1 MTACRAVTWVLR
13 KDAASAVFHGAPCA
27 NRSAP
32 GWICQHSIGC
42 VHPDARYNKYFAG
55 KPCGRAGVKEAPRDS
70 GILALM
76 PALGPF
82 HKLTSHQRHAFL
94 AAFLGWTLDSLD
106 FFLLVFCVKAIAGEF
121 RVEPSAVLGAIFLTQ
136 AFRPVGALLFGA
148 LADRYGR
155 RPVLMANILGFSVI
169 ELACAFAPSLNVL
182 LVLRALF
189 GIAMGGE
196 WGVGAALAF
205 ETLPKEDRGTF
216 SGILQEGYALGSI
229 VASGAFGLL
238 FAGFHWHGLT
248 IPGIGWRGLFILGST
263 PALLALYVQSRVAES
278 PVWLASAK
286 KRMARAAVHARPAWP
301 EQLMQFLPT
310 FLFLVLLM
318 TAFMSFSHGTQDVYP
333 TFLAVAMKLTP
344 STIGLI
350 GVLYGLGSIAG
361 GIIFGVLSERW
372 GRKRAIVTAALLS
385 IPVIPLYAYGHNAVT
400 LGVGAVLMQFMVQG
414 AWGVVPAYLT
424 ELSPAPV
431 RATAPGLAYQL
442 GALITSWNGKGQ
454 ALAAERWGNY
464 PAVLAIT
471 VVVVALV
478 LAGLASLGREAK
490 GREMSTT

>member
-1 MTACRAVTWVLR
+1 MLPPMSVL
-13 KDAASAVFHGAPCA
+13 GQ
-27 NRSAP
+27 
-32 GWICQHSIGC
+32 IQ
-42 VHPDARYNKYFAG
+42 
-55 KPCGRAGVKEAPRDS
+55 
-70 GILALM
+70 
-76 PALGPF
+76 
-82 HKLTSHQRHAFL
+82 KLTPSQRHVFL

-121 RVEPSAVLGAIFLTQ
+121 RTQPSAVLGAVFLTQ
-136 AFRPVGALLFGA
+136 AFRPVGALLFGI

-169 ELACAFAPSLNVL
+169 ELACAFAPSLHVL

-205 ETLPKEDRGTF
+205 ETLPRDGRGTF
-216 SGILQEGYALGSI
+216 SGILQEGYAVGSI
-229 VASGAFGLL
+229 LASAAFGLL
-238 FAGFHWHGLT
+238 FAGFHWHGVS
-248 IPGIGWRGLFILGST
+248 IPAIGWRGLFILGAT
-263 PALLALYVQSRVAES
+263 PALLVFYVQARVAES
-278 PVWLASAK
+278 PVWLAGAK
-286 KRMARAAVHARPAWP
+286 KRKARAEVHAGSVRLH
-301 EQLMQFLPT
+301 LMLQFLPT
-310 FLFLVLLM
+310 FLFLVILM

-333 TFLAVAMKLTP
+333 TFLAVQAKLSP
-344 STIGLI
+344 ETIGLI
-350 GVLYGLGSIAG
+350 GVLYGIGSIAG
-361 GIIFGVLSERW
+361 GIVFGALSETW
-372 GRKRAIVTAALLS
+372 GRKRAIVTAALLA
-385 IPVIPLYAYGHNAVT
+385 IPVIPLYAYGHSAVT

-442 GALITSWNGKGQ
+442 GALITSWNSKGQ

-471 VVVVALV
+471 VVVVALI
-478 LAGLASLGREAK
+478 LAGLASLGREAR
-490 GREMSTT
+490 GSEMTEA

>member
-1 MTACRAVTWVLR
+1 L
-13 KDAASAVFHGAPCA
+13 
-27 NRSAP
+27 
-32 GWICQHSIGC
+32 IG
-42 VHPDARYNKYFAG
+42 HFKQL
-55 KPCGRAGVKEAPRDS
+55 S
-70 GILALM
+70 
-76 PALGPF
+76 
-82 HKLTSHQRHAFL
+82 SQQRHAFL

-106 FFLLVFCVKAIAGEF
+106 FFLLIFCVKAIAGEF
-121 RVEPSAVLGAIFLTQ
+121 HAQPSAVLGAVFMTQ
-136 AFRPVGALLFGA
+136 AFRPAGALLFGM

-155 RPVLMANILGFSVI
+155 RPILMFNIFSFSVI
-169 ELACAFAPSLNVL
+169 ELACAFAPSLSVL

-205 ETLPKEDRGTF
+205 ETLPKEGRGAF

-229 VASGAFGLL
+229 LASAAFAFL
-238 FAGFHWHGLT
+238 FQH
-248 IPGIGWRGLFILGST
+248 IGWRGLFVLGSM
-263 PALLALYVQSRVAES
+263 PAILVFYVQARVAES
-278 PVWLASAK
+278 PVWLAGARKREARSATGL
-286 KRMARAAVHARPAWP
+286 AAPILPPNLLA
-301 EQLMQFLPT
+301 FLPT

-333 TFLAVAMKLTP
+333 TFLAVQAKLSP
-344 STIGLI
+344 ETIGII
-350 GVLYGLGSIAG
+350 GILYGFGSIGG
-361 GIIFGVLSERW
+361 GIVFGALSEKW

-385 IPVIPLYAYGHNAVT
+385 IPVIPLYAYGHSAFT

-442 GALITSWNGKGQ
+442 GGLVTSWNGKGQ

-471 VVVVALV
+471 VIVVALT
-478 LAGLASLGREAK
+478 LAGLAMMGREAK
-490 GREMSTT
+490 GREMSEA